1 MADAACITRGY
12 LSNRRHGCAR
22 GSLTLVN
29 NSRVK
34 KRFLSVLGVL
44 AAGALTLS
52 MAACAGGDDTADG
65 GNADET
71 KIVLG
76 ADDGTEEH
84 WTILKEKLA
93 EEGIDLEVRTITDAV
108 QLNQGVQDRELDVN
122 LFQHLIFLSDFNVNS
137 GGTLVPIGATAV
149 YPLGLYS
156 EEYTDVAD
164 LPEGSTVALPNNPTN
179 LARALLNLQR
189 AGLLELKDGGDAFS
203 TEADITSSKVE
214 ILPVDTNQTVTA
226 LKDGSAQA
234 AIVNNTQAQ
243 KGGLGDELII
253 FKEDLDNPELAPYIN
268 AFVVKDENK
277 DDPRWEKLIEAYHST
292 EVEAA
297 VTELNQGNLQFKGDW
312 TAEDLQTELTR
323 LEDLLRA
330 AK

>member
-1 MADAACITRGY
+1 M
-12 LSNRRHGCAR
+12 
-22 GSLTLVN
+22 N
-29 NSRVK
+29 NSRAK
-34 KRFLSVLGVL
+34 NKILSALGVL

-52 MAACAGGDDTADG
+52 MAACAGGTDTAG
-65 GNADET
+65 GDAAADET

-76 ADDGTEEH
+76 ADDGTEAH
-84 WTILKEKLA
+84 WTILKDKLA
-93 EEGIDLEVRTITDAV
+93 DEGIELEVRTITDGV
-108 QLNQGVQDRELDVN
+108 QLNQGVQDGELDVN

-137 GGTLVPIGATAV
+137 GGTLVPVGATAV
-149 YPLGLYS
+149 YPLALYS

-164 LPEGSTVALPNNPTN
+164 LPDGATVALPNNPTN

-189 AGLLELKDGGDAFS
+189 AGLLELEDGGNAFS

-214 ILPVDTNQTVTA
+214 LLPVDTNQTVTA

-243 KGGLGDELII
+243 KGGLGDDLII

-277 DDPRWEKLIEAYHST
+277 DDPRWEKLIEAYHSP
-292 EVEAA
+292 EVEEA
-297 VTELNQGNLQFKGDW
+297 VTELNQGNLQFKADW
-312 TAEDLQTELTR
+312 TAADLQKELTG
-323 LEDLLRA
+323 LEDKLKA

>member
-1 MADAACITRGY
+1 M
-12 LSNRRHGCAR
+12 
-22 GSLTLVN
+22 N
-29 NSRVK
+29 NSRAK
-34 KRFLSVLGVL
+34 NKILSAIGVL

-52 MAACAGGDDTADG
+52 MAACAGSEEPADTG
-65 GNADET
+65 ADET

-84 WTILKEKLA
+84 WTILKDKLA
-93 EEGIDLEVRTITDAV
+93 EEGIELEVRTITDAV
-108 QLNQGVQDRELDVN
+108 QLNQGVQDGELDVN

-137 GGTLVPIGATAV
+137 GGTLVPVGATAV
-149 YPLGLYS
+149 YPLALYS
-156 EEYTDVAD
+156 EQYKSVEEI
-164 LPEGSTVALPNNPTN
+164 PEGATVALPNNPTN

-189 AGLLELKDGGDAFS
+189 AGLLELEDGGDAFS
-203 TEADITSSKVE
+203 TEADITSKKIE
-214 ILPVDTNQTVTA
+214 ILPVDSNQTVTA

-243 KGGLGDELII
+243 KGGLGDDLII

-268 AFVVKDENK
+268 AFVVKEENK
-277 DDPRWEKLIEAYHST
+277 DDPRWEKLIEAYHSP
-292 EVEAA
+292 EVEEA

-312 TAEDLQTELTR
+312 TAADLQKELTG
-323 LEDLLRA
+323 LEDKLRA

>member
-1 MADAACITRGY
+1 MRQVRD
-12 LSNRRHGCAR
+12 
-22 GSLTLVN
+22 SLILVN
-29 NSRVK
+29 NSRAK
-34 KRFLSVLGVL
+34 NKILSALGVL

-52 MAACAGGDDTADG
+52 MAACAGGTDTAG
-65 GNADET
+65 GDAAADET

-76 ADDGTEEH
+76 ADDGTEAH
-84 WTILKEKLA
+84 WTILKDKLA
-93 EEGIDLEVRTITDAV
+93 DEGIELEVRTITDGV
-108 QLNQGVQDRELDVN
+108 QLNQGVQDGELDVN

-137 GGTLVPIGATAV
+137 GGTLVPVGATAV
-149 YPLGLYS
+149 YPLALYS

-164 LPEGSTVALPNNPTN
+164 LPDGATVALPNNPTN

-189 AGLLELKDGGDAFS
+189 AGLLELEDGGNAFS

-214 ILPVDTNQTVTA
+214 LLPVDTNQTVTA

-243 KGGLGDELII
+243 KGGLGDDLII

-277 DDPRWEKLIEAYHST
+277 DDPRWEKLIEAYHSP
-292 EVEAA
+292 EVEEA
-297 VTELNQGNLQFKGDW
+297 VTELNQGNLQFKADW
-312 TAEDLQTELTR
+312 TAADLQKELTG
-323 LEDLLRA
+323 LEDKLKA

>member
-1 MADAACITRGY
+1 MRGARDS
-12 LSNRRHGCAR
+12 LS
-22 GSLTLVN
+22 LVN
-29 NSRVK
+29 NSRAK
-34 KRFLSVLGVL
+34 NKILSAIGVL

-52 MAACAGGDDTADG
+52 MAACAGGGDTG
-65 GNADET
+65 GDAADET

-76 ADDGTEEH
+76 ADDGTEQH
-84 WTILKEKLA
+84 WTILKDKLA
-93 EEGIDLEVRTITDAV
+93 DEGIELEVRTITDAV
-108 QLNQGVQDRELDVN
+108 QLNQGVQDGELDVN

-137 GGTLVPIGATAV
+137 GGTLVPVGATAV
-149 YPLGLYS
+149 YPLALYS
-156 EEYTDVAD
+156 EQYKSVEEI
-164 LPEGSTVALPNNPTN
+164 PEGATVALPNNPTN

-189 AGLLELKDGGDAFS
+189 AGLLELEDGGDAFS
-203 TEADITSSKVE
+203 TEADITSSKIE
-214 ILPVDTNQTVTA
+214 ILPVDSNQTVTA

-243 KGGLGDELII
+243 KGGLGDDLII

-292 EVEAA
+292 EVEEA

-312 TAEDLQTELTR
+312 TAADLQKELTG
-323 LEDLLRA
+323 LEDKLRA
-330 AK
+330 QQ